1 MISELRP
8 HQVLAVDLLKD
19 SLRAGKKRP
28 MLQLPTGAGKT
39 VIASAIVEGA
49 LRKHKRVI
57 FCVPALSLIDQT
69 VEAFWNEGIRD
80 IGVIQG
86 IHEMTNR
93 ARPIQ
98 IASVQT
104 LQKRA
109 IPEADIVV
117 MDEAHRMFEFTKRWM
132 RDPDWR
138 NIPFVGLSA
147 TPWARG
153 LGKFYDDLLIA
164 ATTQQL
170 IDTGFLS
177 RFRVFVPSHPD
188 LSEVRTVAGDYHEG
202 DLADAMGKPHLIADV
217 VNTWL
222 EKGESRSTLCFAVD
236 RAHAKMLQ
244 QGFEGRGVPTAY
256 IDAYTDRDERKE
268 IGARFHEGDVKVV
281 CNVGTLTTGVDWDVR
296 CIILARPTKS
306 EMLFTQIIGR
316 GLRTAEGKDSLLILD
331 HSDTHLN
338 LGFVT
343 DIHHAKLDEGKPSES
358 RATVK
363 KAAQPKECQQ
373 CHFLKAPK
381 VHACPA
387 CGFAPTIRPGIDCV
401 DGDLVELDGKKK
413 KALQISSEQK
423 ASIYAQLKGYALQR
437 GYNDG
442 WASHKFKERTGV
454 WPDRYKHVTPIDPS
468 PEMRNWIKSRQ
479 IAFAKAREKQ
489 GGRDDRAA

>member
-1 MISELRP
+1 MRPLYEHQSRAIDMLR
-8 HQVLAVDLLKD
+8 Q
-19 SLRAGKKRP
+19 SLGSGHKRP
-28 MLQLPTGAGKT
+28 MLQAPTGFGKT
-39 VIASAIVEGA
+39 MLATAIVEGA
-49 LRKHKRVI
+49 LRKGKRVI

-86 IHEMTNR
+86 DHEMTNR
-93 ARPIQ
+93 ARPVQ
-98 IASVQT
+98 VASVQT
-104 LQKRA
+104 LQKRV
-109 IPEADIVV
+109 IPPADIVV
-117 MDEAHRMFEFTKRWM
+117 VDEAHKMFEFIKKWM
-132 RDPDWR
+132 KDPEWR
-138 NIPFVGLSA
+138 SIPFVGLSA
-147 TPWARG
+147 SPWSRG
-153 LGKFYDDLLIA
+153 LGKFYDDLIIA

-177 RFRVFVPSHPD
+177 KFRVFVPSHPD

-202 DLADAMGKPHLIADV
+202 DLAEAMGKPHLIADV

-222 EKGESRSTLCFAVD
+222 EKGEQRSTLCFAVD
-236 RAHAKMLQ
+236 RAHAKLLEQ
-244 QGFEGRGVPTAY
+244 QFASRGVRTAY
-256 IDAYTDRDERKE
+256 IDAYTEREERKE

-281 CNVGTLTTGVDWDVR
+281 CNVGCLTTGIDWDVR

-316 GLRTAEGKDSLLILD
+316 GLRTAEGKEDCLVLD

-343 DIHHAKLDEGKPSES
+343 DIHHAKLDEGKASP
-358 RATVK
+358 AKIVK
-363 KAAQPKECQQ
+363 PKKNEPKECQR

-381 VHACPA
+381 VHICPS
-387 CGFAPTIRPGIDCV
+387 CGYAPVIKPNVECV
-401 DGDLVELDGKKK
+401 DGDLVELDGRKRQELK
-413 KALQISSEQK
+413 ISSEQK

-437 GYNDG
+437 GYAEG

-454 WPDRYKHVTPIDPS
+454 WPDRYKDVAPVEPS
-468 PEMRNWIKSRQ
+468 PEMRNWIKSRA

-489 GGRDDRAA
+489 GGRNDRAA